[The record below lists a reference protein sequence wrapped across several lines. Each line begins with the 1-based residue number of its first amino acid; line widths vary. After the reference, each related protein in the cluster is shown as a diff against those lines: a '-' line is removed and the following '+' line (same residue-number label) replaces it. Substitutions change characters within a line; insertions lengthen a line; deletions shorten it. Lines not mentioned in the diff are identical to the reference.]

1 MQPEVRGSCSD
12 YLTDA
17 ALKKEEEEEKG
28 GKVRQTNGD
37 LSLTLQGELYSTHT
51 CRETSLNSVCV
62 CVCVSDVTASPPW
75 AGMTL
80 SRSEHIH
87 IN

>member
-1 MQPEVRGSCSD
+1 MN
-12 YLTDA
+12 A
-17 ALKKEEEEEKG
+17 ARSQRQLLRLPHRRRSEEEKG

-62 CVCVSDVTASPPW
+62 CV
-75 AGMTL
+75 
-80 SRSEHIH
+80 
-87 IN
+87 